1 MTAMGDP
8 AEDNIRQWL
17 EEARQDFAGIE
28 VHPDED
34 AEYDRWSK
42 DWAEDLLNF
51 GQGLMK
57 DGITR
62 AVNGLE
68 E

>member
-1 MTAMGDP
+1 MG
-8 AEDNIRQWL
+8 
-17 EEARQDFAGIE
+17 
-28 VHPDED
+28 
-34 AEYDRWSK
+34 Y
-42 DWAEDLLNF
+42 LLNF
-51 GQGLMK
+51 GEAVMK